1 MTGVAAWAA
10 GAAVAV
16 SVGTGV
22 DDLAVVP
29 VDVQP
34 AINID
39 TMSNA
44 RRPMVT
50 KRYEL
55 RLAFIV
61 FNYHI
66 NWTQYTLFRHRIY
79 RYIYKKDTNRVT

>member
-16 SVGTGV
+16 SVGTGD

-44 RRPMVT
+44 RRLRVT
-50 KRYEL
+50 RKYEF
-55 RLAFIV
+55 RFTFIV
-61 FNYHI
+61 F
-66 NWTQYTLFRHRIY
+66 
-79 RYIYKKDTNRVT
+79 D

>member
-1 MTGVAAWAA
+1 MTGVAAAACAA

-16 SVGTGV
+16 GTGFDGV
-22 DDLAVVP
+22 AVVP

-44 RRPMVT
+44 RRPIVT

-66 NWTQYTLFRHRIY
+66 NWL
-79 RYIYKKDTNRVT
+79 